1 MIKCVFWRVKWQR
14 LQKSKRILIEEG
26 FPPLTLPTIFC
37 DGIANLAPS
46 GHVIKFYLFR
56 SDPDQT
62 GRPKYKNQ
70 TLARII
76 MPIPAFIYA
85 GIFFENGLKQFVEQ
99 GTISQELVDNIK
111 QAMRTERQK

>member
-1 MIKCVFWRVKWQR
+1 MIKCIFSEGKMAEAP
-14 LQKSKRILIEEG
+14 KIETILIEEG

-62 GRPKYKNQ
+62 GKPKYKNQ
-70 TLARII
+70 ILAQVI
-76 MPIPAFIYA
+76 MPITAFIHS
-85 GIFFENGLKQFVEQ
+85 GLFFEKGLKQFVEQ

-111 QAMRTERQK
+111 RSMQTEQQK